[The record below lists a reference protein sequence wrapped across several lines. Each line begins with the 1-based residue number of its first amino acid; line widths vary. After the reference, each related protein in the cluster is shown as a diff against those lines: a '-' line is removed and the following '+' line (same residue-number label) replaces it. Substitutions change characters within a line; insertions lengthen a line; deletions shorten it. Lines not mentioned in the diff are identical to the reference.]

1 MKDEPAIPVIID
13 TREQMPFSFSGFPVE
28 IEEATLDAGDYSCA
42 PFHRRISIERKG
54 FQDLVNCLGK
64 GRERFEKELLRL
76 RAYDFAAVVVEG
88 PLSDL
93 LQGCY
98 RGVLEPQAA
107 FQSVLA
113 FEQRYGV
120 AFHFFDNRELAE
132 AATYG
137 LLRHFWRDRQ
147 KELYVVRQYYGSDT
161 ETAETALLA
170 RTQCAGAR

>member
-76 RAYDFAAVVVEG
+76 RAYDFVLRLSTKPV
-88 PLSDL
+88 PLD
-93 LQGCY
+93 
-98 RGVLEPQAA
+98 RR
-107 FQSVLA
+107 VLA
-113 FEQRYGV
+113 EEIR
-120 AFHFFDNRELAE
+120 
-132 AATYG
+132 G
-137 LLRHFWRDRQ
+137 LLGKMISPER
-147 KELYVVRQYYGSDT
+147 
-161 ETAETALLA
+161 
-170 RTQCAGAR
+170 